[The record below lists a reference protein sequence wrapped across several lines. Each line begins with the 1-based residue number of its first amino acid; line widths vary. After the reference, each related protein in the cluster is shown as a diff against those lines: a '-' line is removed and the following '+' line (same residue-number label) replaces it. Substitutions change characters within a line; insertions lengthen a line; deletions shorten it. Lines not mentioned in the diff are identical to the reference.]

1 MNRRLLLR
9 LAAAAAA
16 ICAVPSFAG
25 DILKP
30 KGVVELFTSQG
41 CNSCPPADAVLAEL
55 AERGDVVALG
65 YHVDYWDYLGWK
77 DTLGSP
83 ENTERQKQ
91 YGRSFGKRSVYTP
104 QAVINGR
111 THVNGAKREAVAGAL
126 TELENSGEGLSVD
139 INVTRSG
146 DSVMIDAAAAP
157 GEKGDAHLVLVHFDP
172 MKPVDDRAR
181 REQGPDDHL
190 RQPRHQRPDRRHVAR
205 QGAALRTAAQRDR
218 QEGRLRGPAAIGEQG
233 RAARADPRRRGR
245 SARSRNALTAVTAEQ
260 RKTGAS
266 LLPTPVTSGFWDRR
280 TRLPC
285 GSRGWFD
292 PTQTRGRGAW
302 GLRAG
307 AGPNRLR
314 QRG

>member
-55 AERGDVVALG
+55 AGRGDVVALG
-65 YHVDYWDYLGWK
+65 FHVDYWDYLGWK

-91 YGRSFGKRSVYTP
+91 YGRSFGKREVYTP

-111 THVNGAKREAVAGAL
+111 VHVKGGKREAVAGAL
-126 TELENSGEGLSVD
+126 TELENRGEGMSVD

-146 DSVMIDAAAAP
+146 ESVMIDAAAAP

-172 MKPVDDRAR
+172 IKAV
-181 REQGPDDHL
+181 EI
-190 RQPRHQRPDRRHVAR
+190 
-205 QGAALRTAAQRDR
+205 
-218 QEGRLRGPAAIGEQG
+218 ERGENKGQTITYA
-233 RAARADPRRRGR
+233 
-245 SARSRNALTAVTAEQ
+245 N
-260 RKTGAS
+260 
-266 LLPTPVTSGFWDRR
+266 PVTSVQTAGMWHGKAQRFE
-280 TRLPC
+280 LPRSEVNKKGGC
-285 GSRGWFD
+285 AILLQSVNKEGLPG
-292 PTQTRGRGAW
+292 PILGA
-302 GLRAG
+302 AVVPPE
-307 AGPNRLR
+307 AETP
-314 QRG
+314 